1 MTAYSALTFP
11 SKRKITEEQDC
22 RGGMMKNLCSVTIGQ
37 VYDTFF
43 LGVIE
48 LKDRNNRRLVVLCH
62 KG

>member
-1 MTAYSALTFP
+1 MCLKIVDTFLSKMTAYSALTFP

-43 LGVIE
+43 LG
-48 LKDRNNRRLVVLCH
+48 
-62 KG
+62 